1 MTARWLW
8 GALALVFALH
18 WAVPVALIQRGTA
31 TLEHGA
37 QYRFRTAPVD
47 PIDPFRG
54 RYVALDFDAARI
66 AVAPDAVYAEGQSV
80 YAPIAVGDDGFARLL
95 PPQPELPSSGDVLK
109 VRVLWHHASEL
120 GVALPFD
127 RYYLDEALAPEAERI
142 YRERNRRADPE
153 AGEPDDPRRPAY
165 VMVRVRRDYAVLEQL
180 VIDGR
185 PVRELIE
192 ARP

>member
-18 WAVPVALIQRGTA
+18 WAVPLALIQRGTA
-31 TLEHGA
+31 TLERGA

-47 PIDPFRG
+47 PVDPFRG

-66 AVAPDAVYAEGQSV
+66 SVSADADYADGETL

-95 PPQPELPSSGDVLK
+95 PPQAKLPASDDALK
-109 VRVLWHHASEL
+109 VRVLWHNAGEL

-142 YRERNRRADPE
+142 YRERNRRAS
-153 AGEPDDPRRPAY
+153 PDAAESDDLRRPAY
-165 VMVRVRRDYAVLEQL
+165 VSVRVRRGYAVLEQL